1 MRNLKEA
8 FESSYADFIM
18 EYISS
23 VDIIVADE
31 KGNIIQTNENFEYY
45 YGCRSDEVL
54 GKSVFDLEKEGLFK
68 PSSIARVLESKKEV
82 TLVQD
87 LKNNKKF
94 IVTAVPIKNKR
105 GDIIRVVC
113 YSNNAEGYFNLKKWS
128 DELHDKIDHYNIKL
142 HELNKK
148 QKMIENILDDN
159 QLFDYKV
166 KEKTLENI
174 IEGVITK
181 NRNFKNILDEMKNM
195 AKYDVNIL
203 LLGESG
209 VGKTML
215 AKKIHL
221 LSEYRNGE
229 FVEINCGAIPQHLIE
244 SELFGYTKG
253 SFTGA
258 SNDGKRGL
266 LEIADKGTIFLD
278 EICELPLQSQVK
290 LLKAIQDKTVRRIG
304 GTSSRK
310 IDCRII
316 AATNKNLEDEVK
328 KGNFRLDL
336 LYRLNTVTIN
346 IPSLK
351 ERREDIQFLSEYLVK
366 KYNEKYNKHK
376 ILSHKVIDILNKYSW
391 PGNIREME
399 NVIQRLVLVTDE
411 DMITDKILPK
421 YILNS
426 IKFREGKLKLKE
438 EIIDLNKSIE
448 EFERKIIKECFE
460 QYKSSVK
467 VAKALNISQATAAR
481 KIKKYVNC

>member
-1 MRNLKEA
+1 M
-8 FESSYADFIM
+8 
-18 EYISS
+18 
-23 VDIIVADE
+23 V
-31 KGNIIQTNENFEYY
+31 
-45 YGCRSDEVL
+45 
-54 GKSVFDLEKEGLFK
+54 
-68 PSSIARVLESKKEV
+68 
-82 TLVQD
+82 
-87 LKNNKKF
+87 
-94 IVTAVPIKNKR
+94 
-105 GDIIRVVC
+105 
-113 YSNNAEGYFNLKKWS
+113 
-128 DELHDKIDHYNIKL
+128 
-142 HELNKK
+142 
-148 QKMIENILDDN
+148 ENILDGD
-159 QLFDYKV
+159 QLFDYKG
-166 KEKTLENI
+166 KEKTLENTTKD
-174 IEGVITK
+174 VITK

-278 EICELPLQSQVK
+278 EICELPLQSQAK

-366 KYNEKYNKHK
+366 K
-376 ILSHKVIDILNKYSW
+376 V
-391 PGNIREME
+391 
-399 NVIQRLVLVTDE
+399 Q
-411 DMITDKILPK
+411 
-421 YILNS
+421 
-426 IKFREGKLKLKE
+426 
-438 EIIDLNKSIE
+438 
-448 EFERKIIKECFE
+448 
-460 QYKSSVK
+460 
-467 VAKALNISQATAAR
+467 
-481 KIKKYVNC
+481 